1 MADVV
6 LTINGIG
13 QGHLMRGVNLCRWL
27 RRSGRRPLVIHQG
40 TYPQAIA
47 RRYPGVSV
55 PTVYKQTPERREDI
69 RQQILAAV
77 RLSQPALLIED
88 THPVEL
94 EFPEDVARLLVVRPT
109 VMEHM
114 RMLRQEY
121 LLTYSRFLICD
132 HPASPTWPYTFAETE
147 EILGWGRFE
156 CMGPIY
162 RRPTKQGVEDVRR
175 RYGLN
180 PGEPMLVFSL
190 GGGGE
195 KPESRDREQFVD
207 FAERLAG
214 KFREARRETRFLF
227 VCGPLFPES
236 LELPPIFERIPQEP
250 ELPSLLACA
259 TGAVIRPGYN
269 AMWECIAAGTPF
281 LPRLGTTY
289 MEPSDLRLAAMA
301 RAGMR
306 LPGTV
311 EELADSGGREAF
323 AAACREVTQRFSGC
337 PRDRFLQVIEE
348 IAPVCPASVPAVVA
362 RGADGVSVQVS
373 ARPRSAP
380 AIQTSEPRDGLTFLL
395 EDVACEEE
403 HLAWLFSLFQER
415 GLSLSIAV
423 IPYLTRLGSALLDGI
438 DPERRVSVT
447 MLGYSHL
454 QRQPNREFTEGS
466 GAEVELQRRQLHL
479 GFRLLRFCFRE
490 RFRGGFLAPFDAVP
504 QWMPEEW
511 RRMGGTHVFSAKE
524 GSSLARRGTLPLVR
538 LARLQEGESP
548 EQALRCFFEPGCHG
562 FTVSRGHV
570 ASSGARRALTYSLDA
585 IAAAL
590 AGSRCNLGSKQ

>member
-47 RRYPGVSV
+47 RRYPGVNV

-121 LLTYSRFLICD
+121 LPTYSRFLICD

-147 EILGWGRFE
+147 EILGWERFE

-227 VCGPLFPES
+227 VWS
-236 LELPPIFERIPQEP
+236 
-250 ELPSLLACA
+250 
-259 TGAVIRPGYN
+259 T
-269 AMWECIAAGTPF
+269 
-281 LPRLGTTY
+281 
-289 MEPSDLRLAAMA
+289 
-301 RAGMR
+301 
-306 LPGTV
+306 
-311 EELADSGGREAF
+311 
-323 AAACREVTQRFSGC
+323 FSG
-337 PRDRFLQVIEE
+337 
-348 IAPVCPASVPAVVA
+348 
-362 RGADGVSVQVS
+362 
-373 ARPRSAP
+373 
-380 AIQTSEPRDGLTFLL
+380 
-395 EDVACEEE
+395 
-403 HLAWLFSLFQER
+403 
-415 GLSLSIAV
+415 
-423 IPYLTRLGSALLDGI
+423 
-438 DPERRVSVT
+438 
-447 MLGYSHL
+447 
-454 QRQPNREFTEGS
+454 
-466 GAEVELQRRQLHL
+466 
-479 GFRLLRFCFRE
+479 
-490 RFRGGFLAPFDAVP
+490 
-504 QWMPEEW
+504 
-511 RRMGGTHVFSAKE
+511 
-524 GSSLARRGTLPLVR
+524 
-538 LARLQEGESP
+538 
-548 EQALRCFFEPGCHG
+548 EPG
-562 FTVSRGHV
+562 
-570 ASSGARRALTYSLDA
+570 
-585 IAAAL
+585 AAPHL
-590 AGSRCNLGSKQ
+590 